1 MRWLLEVDPGTGR
14 MGVEDPNS
22 AAEAPFHK
30 FLAVDAAPTAW
41 TCTAVASGLAF
52 VQARP
57 APATAGARRR
67 RATAAAARLAGRAQ
81 AAAPLS
87 RPWARGELKSRAP
100 ARVR

>member
-1 MRWLLEVDPGTGR
+1 MRWLLETDPGDGR

-41 TCTAVASGLAF
+41 MCTAVASGLAF

-57 APATAGARRR
+57 APGAAGARRG
-67 RATAAAARLAGRAQ
+67 RATATPARVAGREQ
-81 AAAPLS
+81 AAALLW
-87 RPWARGELKSRAP
+87 RLCARCKLKSRAT